1 MRKITFVVGFTSG
14 FLLGSRAG
22 HGPYDQVEA
31 KVREFLGRP
40 ETQAKIDHAKD
51 SVVKKV
57 EDAVPF
63 LDSEGKPTVVLHPP
77 SSS

>member
-1 MRKITFVVGFTSG
+1 MRKITFVVGFASG

-31 KVREFLGRP
+31 KVKEFLGRP

-51 SVVKKV
+51 TVVKKV

-63 LDSEGKPTVVLHPP
+63 LDGEEKPTVIINPP